1 MQLLG
6 SGREAVQISKNPTS
20 SFSSQQTCL
29 ELWSSATRS
38 DGVLFVIFLTLNTD
52 TQLKSRDSS
61 RTQLHL
67 HASWHSDLLEDFTRT
82 PLLPDEIFLAP
93 QHQPVNPEDEDDVVP
108 DQHAAFGIK
117 QATQRTKEPA
127 WKDLRLEELLK
138 DGPSEGSNIGELLRA
153 RKRVTTNGNGAG
165 SGGVNVGGNLRS

>member
-1 MQLLG
+1 MFVVFPIL
-6 SGREAVQISKNPTS
+6 
-20 SFSSQQTCL
+20 
-29 ELWSSATRS
+29 SAN
-38 DGVLFVIFLTLNTD
+38 I
-52 TQLKSRDSS
+52 QLKSRDSS

-93 QHQPVNPEDEDDVVP
+93 QYQPVNPEDEDDVVP

-117 QATQRTKEPA
+117 QATQRTKEPV

-138 DGPSEGSNIGELLRA
+138 EGPSEVSNIGELLRMR
-153 RKRVTTNGNGAG
+153 RKSTMNGSSAG
-165 SGGVNVGGNLRS
+165 GGGVNVGSTLRS